1 MKKILALI
9 VSPRRRGNSEQL
21 ADAFLAGAAAAGHQI
36 RKIALRDLDLK
47 PCIACDACLSRGASC
62 IRRDDMH
69 QIFDAIRES
78 DLVLIAT
85 PLYYYTF
92 PSQIKMVFDRM
103 YSLYS
108 DGYPKCDAILFTTSA
123 DNNPDNF
130 EPIDRT
136 YRAIIKHLGWQ
147 DCGTLYAP
155 GLTDPG
161 EVAETEFPARAE
173 ALGRA
178 LN

>member
-1 MKKILALI
+1 MKKILALT
-9 VSPRRRGNSEQL
+9 VTPRRRGNSEQL
-21 ADAFLAGAAAAGHQI
+21 ADAFLAGAAAAGHQVQ
-36 RKIALRDLDLK
+36 KLTLRDFDLK
-47 PCIACDACLSRGASC
+47 PCVACDACLAPGAAC
-62 IRRDDMH
+62 IRKDDMSKV
-69 QIFDAIRES
+69 FAAIRAS

-108 DGYPKCDAILFTTSA
+108 DGYPKCEAMLFATAADEVPDTFDAL
-123 DNNPDNF
+123 
-130 EPIDRT
+130 DRT
-136 YRAIIKHLGWQ
+136 YRAILRHLGWQ
-147 DCGTLYAP
+147 DRGTLYAP

-161 EVAETEFPARAE
+161 EVAGTDFPARAE

-178 LN
+178 LR